1 MPAFLLLSLEL
12 QPSKCT
18 TAIYAS
24 LLSLDLS
31 GLFCLSA
38 SLWFGFF
45 LFSQMSHADK
55 TLEVKRRRRSIY
67 FKQEVQFSAAGVCVL
82 VGCFSPSV
90 VARPQRSKEFHS
102 GTGRDFCKIPGFSG
116 TGSASYFY
124 PRIPWK
130 WFVIFRD

>member
-24 LLSLDLS
+24 LLSLALS

-67 FKQEVQFSAAGVCVL
+67 FKQEVQFSAAGVCVWWGAFHP
-82 VGCFSPSV
+82 VWWPGPSV
-90 VARPQRSKEFHS
+90 PRNFIPGWD
-102 GTGRDFCKIPGFSG
+102 GTFAKSRDFPELDQPHIFIPGFLG
-116 TGSASYFY
+116 NGS
-124 PRIPWK
+124 
-130 WFVIFRD
+130 